1 MIEARTIDRYFVCIG
16 AQKAGTT
23 WLARTLSRHPDI
35 FMTPVKEIHYFDHV
49 RGVTA
54 HLSDSKRRSRY
65 RKYHQR
71 MWTQWNRWSEYRA
84 QNSWYRAYMND
95 PIDDSWYCSLFQDRL
110 GRKMAGE
117 ATPEYS
123 ILGRDG
129 LEHIRRLAPD
139 ARVLYIMRDPVPR
152 AWSQILHRC
161 RVQNIDAAKAG
172 DDRLIS
178 LTEPEDFRMHG
189 DYGRVLDDLFT
200 VFSSEQVLTA
210 FYEEIHD
217 DRHAALSKICGFL
230 GVAAFD
236 DTAQSLKKRYNRS
249 QTVTMPEGV
258 GRHLRSLCAP
268 VVRQVKERLG
278 AVPEG
283 WTRTLA
289 EV

>member
-1 MIEARTIDRYFVCIG
+1 MTEPRTIDRYFVCIG

-23 WLARTLSRHPDI
+23 WLARALSRHPDI
-35 FMTPVKEIHYFDHV
+35 FMTPVKEIHYFDHI

-54 HLSDSKRRSRY
+54 HLSDAKRRSRY

-84 QNSWYRAYMND
+84 QGSWYRAYMKD

-123 ILGRDG
+123 VLGREG
-129 LEHIRRLAPD
+129 LEHIKRLAPD
-139 ARVLYIMRDPVPR
+139 ARVLYIMRDPVTR

-161 RVQNIDAAKAG
+161 RVQNIDAGKVG

-189 DYGRVLDDLFT
+189 DYGRVLDDLFA
-200 VFSSEQVLTA
+200 VFPPEQVLTA

-217 DRHAALSKICGFL
+217 DRLAALSRICDFL
-230 GVAAFD
+230 GVASFD
-236 DTAQSLKKRYNRS
+236 DKESGLKKRYNRS
-249 QTVTMPEGV
+249 QSVTMPDGV
-258 GRHLRSLCAP
+258 ARHLRSLYAP
-268 VVRQVKERLG
+268 VVRQVEERLG